1 MATSIEDIRYKPPP
15 LRVRVAETVLLT
27 LLVPAIGLWF
37 HEYDPLFL
45 EASFAWLVA
54 APLLAGLRYGF
65 IFGFGSALATV
76 AIMTTSWRL
85 GMESGAF
92 PLQYAIGLILV
103 GMVVG
108 EFTDVWRRRLG
119 QMRVINDYQATR
131 LDEFVRNYHLLR
143 VSHDQLA
150 ERLAANPYNLR
161 DALRHLGR
169 RLQTTHP
176 LEVRAGDILN
186 FLAWH
191 GMFQQAAFYAV
202 DEKGEVR
209 TPALARLGREDEG
222 VPDSPMVRAC
232 LSERC
237 MISLRGEWM
246 SEAGADGAPPLLAV
260 VPLLD
265 VEGRLWGIVTITDM
279 PFMAYHDKT
288 LNLLAVLG
296 GNLGDL
302 IKESQRSET
311 AHAGDT
317 GGEFRQRLRRW
328 IEYARRY
335 RLESLV
341 MAVQL
346 PEDDD
351 DADEEDAQAVVDFL
365 FEQLRVLDYPVMIR
379 GEDGRRR
386 LLILMPLTP
395 LEGARAYRARIG
407 RQMLERFGKDA
418 DESGLR
424 FLQYRIDGK
433 TRIDD
438 VLEAL
443 HTEAGVASV

>member
-1 MATSIEDIRYKPPP
+1 MATSIEDIRYQPPP
-15 LRVRVAETVLLT
+15 FWVRLAETVLLT
-27 LLVPAIGLWF
+27 LAVPAVGLWF
-37 HEYDPLFL
+37 NEPDPLFL
-45 EASFAWLVA
+45 DAPFAWLVA
-54 APLLAGLRYGF
+54 GPLLAGLRYGF

-76 AIMTTSWRL
+76 LIMTGAWQGGL
-85 GMESGAF
+85 ESGAF
-92 PLQYAIGLILV
+92 PLQHAIGLFLT
-103 GMVVG
+103 GMVAG

-119 QMRVINDYQATR
+119 QMQVVNEYQATR

-169 RLQTTHP
+169 RFQTTHP

-191 GMFQQAAFYAV
+191 GMFQQAAFYGM

-209 TPALARLGREDEG
+209 RPALARLGREDDD
-222 VPDSPMVRAC
+222 VLDSPMVKAC
-232 LSERC
+232 LRDRCMVSLRSER
-237 MISLRGEWM
+237 MG
-246 SEAGADGAPPLLAV
+246 EAGTNGIPSLLAV
-260 VPLLD
+260 VPLID

-279 PFMAYHDKT
+279 PFMVYNEKT

-302 IKESQRSET
+302 IKESQRTET
-311 AHAGDT
+311 AQSGDT
-317 GGEFRQRLRRW
+317 QGEFRERLKRW
-328 IEYARRY
+328 IEYGRRY

-341 MAVQL
+341 MVVQL
-346 PEDDD
+346 PEEN
-351 DADEEDAQAVVDFL
+351 DADEEDSRAVVDFL
-365 FEQLRVLDYPVMIR
+365 FEQLRVLDYPVMVR
-379 GEDGRRR
+379 GEDGCRR

-395 LEGARAYRARIG
+395 VEGARAYRARIG
-407 RQMLERFGKDA
+407 RQMLERFGKEA
-418 DESGLR
+418 DEYGLR

-433 TRIDD
+433 TRAGD
-438 VLEAL
+438 VLDAL
-443 HTEAGVASV
+443 HTEAGVATV